1 MAERRRWGWI
11 YIRTIKDDLKLIPL
25 RVHKEDGL
33 RGYLLLIFITLV
45 VYALLKECIAGKY
58 TVEEMLLKMRNLKC
72 KIYEDEI
79 IIPEQTKQQKEI
91 TETLNIIMPKN
102 MGI

>member
-1 MAERRRWGWI
+1 
-11 YIRTIKDDLKLIPL
+11 
-25 RVHKEDGL
+25 
-33 RGYLLLIFITLV
+33 
-45 VYALLKECIAGKY
+45 
-58 TVEEMLLKMRNLKC
+58 MRNLKC

-91 TETLNIIMPKN
+91 TETLNIIMPQN